1 MRIQGAKGGS
11 SKPRTPVEQKDSL
24 LAESTAKLLLAI
36 SEGEI
41 AGGLDDTCIFLDD
54 TPIGN
59 ADGSKNFEGVTWEFR
74 SGSEHQEYIQGIPS
88 VDNEIAVGM
97 ELKDDQ
103 PYVRTVNNTQLS
115 AIRIRLSVPQF
126 LQQHDNGDT
135 TGYRVDYVIEL
146 STDGAGYKEVVKS
159 AFDGKTTSEYPRTHR
174 IDLPKASTGWQVRVR
189 RLTKNQN
196 NARIADRINIAAI
209 AEVIDAKL
217 RYPNTALLFI
227 TFNARQFNNRIPK
240 VSVRPKGGMLV
251 KVPTNYDPINRTYSG
266 VWDGTFKLAATNNPA
281 WVFYDLVLNNRYG
294 CGDRIKASQIDKW
307 DLYKIAQYCDELVP
321 DGHGG
326 DGKEPRF
333 LCDVYIQSQ
342 ESAYTVLRDIAAI
355 FRGMTFWADNKVKA
369 VADMPS
375 AIFRTFTNANIV
387 GGKPSYSGGSI
398 QNRYTQALVSFTNI
412 DNHSNDDVEPIAD
425 LKLQRR
431 YGVRK
436 LELSAI
442 GCTRRSEANRR
453 GRWALLTNANDRMIS
468 FATGLEGAIP
478 SPGHIIAVADSSLA
492 GRNTGGRISSVEGRK
507 ITLDRT
513 TSIKAGDRLIVNL
526 PNGGSEGRTVTTVNK
541 KVVTV
546 SVEYSQVPQK
556 EAVWVVDSDDLAVQ
570 LYRVINI
577 SDNADNT
584 YTINGTI
591 HNPDNYDHIDSG
603 ARIDERPITVI
614 PPNVQPAPKNVRI
627 SSYSQV
633 DQGIAFTTL
642 RVDWEAA
649 ESAIAYESEW
659 RRDNGNWI
667 NAPRTS
673 TLGFEVNGIYAGRYQ
688 VRVRA
693 INASEISSV
702 WTSAE
707 EVQLN
712 GKEGNPPAPLNLRA
726 ISEVWG
732 ITLDWGF
739 DVNTS
744 DSLKTELQYS
754 PENTADS
761 MQLLADV
768 PYPLK
773 SYRMSGLKAG
783 VRFYFRARL
792 VDKSGNQSEWTSLVL
807 GESSADTEGI
817 LAIAGENFLS
827 NEAGKEM
834 QKQIDFNKDHIEDL
848 TLEQLEIKHDL
859 VDIDSKTIEL
869 DNTTKELSKKTVEIE
884 SNAIDTNNKVLQ
896 LNTDVEIVNEAV
908 MQNTQFITQVSFK
921 LSEEV
926 ADRTA
931 EIFRLEQVR
940 VTDLDALAR
949 WQEQI
954 SVKVGSNTS
963 SILEVKEAQATYEK
977 ATAQKIDQVKAD
989 VDGVTGRVTQVETAT
1004 ATLTEAQATFERSTI
1019 AQFEEHKGYITN
1031 IETTVSN
1038 IDFTVSETLLQLS
1051 AEQTS
1056 IKNEQLKSKAEIT
1069 ENRKAIATETQA
1081 RTEMGVQMK
1090 TGFANTESA
1099 ITEIKETQ
1107 SEQDKTI
1114 AKTTEQLRSEI
1125 KTGDEKLQEG
1135 IDKQGR
1141 ELSTVSSAV
1150 ESQKEAVAELEKTTT
1165 TIKEEQQS
1173 NYNELHSNIVN
1184 LQQTQANHESSSA
1197 EASMQVAAQVNDL
1210 SNKQLASEAH
1220 IRRNDKAIAEQES
1233 ALARTETEL
1242 LAKVG
1247 DNAARIAEVDK
1258 TVSDLESTTAESA
1271 KEISAHFKES
1281 DAKLLENQQ
1290 AIAKESEARALSEKG
1305 LNTRIDKA
1313 ESTIAQSFEA
1323 ISEVDKAQ
1331 TEKSEQ
1337 LKTEL
1342 DEAVSVI
1349 NTQASTL
1356 SKLDEAQTELKQTQ
1370 QSNFED
1376 NQASI
1381 ANLQQTI
1388 ANSDSASAEAA
1399 MQTAAQTTLNHNEN
1413 LKVKASV
1420 ERQQKVITNQ
1430 QEAHAEL
1437 SEKVDAQH
1445 ADNQATFVDIR
1456 KSQADDKKAASEHT
1470 EQLRVDLG
1478 KDIAD
1483 NKNELSNIN
1492 AVVTE
1497 HSKSIAT
1504 LEETTTQ
1511 IQQSQQSQHEDTQA
1525 SIDELKQ
1532 TTASTDKALT
1542 QAKEEAKSHFED
1554 NDASI
1559 ANIQNTHADAESSL
1573 AEIGMQLSAQQNVQ
1587 ETELLRAKASITR
1600 IDKVVAD
1607 NNHAFAQSIEKLET
1621 QFDDVNASIT
1631 TLKKTVSDNEKSQ
1644 AEVNELIKSE
1654 IGDNKSAIELRG
1666 KTIFDHKGNGSA
1678 IYTIKTGIWWNGQY
1692 YDAKFMMG
1700 ATVANGKVVTQI
1712 GFSADTFGIF
1722 NPASGKLEPVFFVE
1736 NGQVFINEAF
1746 INKAT
1751 IEKIIVGTDMR
1762 SKNYVPNKTGVR
1774 LDMVNGTFEMNSNSA
1789 GSRMSLDGT
1798 GFRLYDEKGRI
1809 RIEIAL
1815 A

>member
-24 LAESTAKLLLAI
+24 LSESTAKILLAL

-41 AGGLDDTCIFLDD
+41 AGGLDDTRIFLDD
-54 TPIGN
+54 TPIAN
-59 ADGSKNFEGVTWEFR
+59 ADGSKNFEEVTWEFR
-74 SGSEHQEYIQGIPS
+74 AGTEHQEYIQGIPS
-88 VDNEIAVGM
+88 VDNEFSVGM

-103 PYVRTVNNTQLS
+103 PYVRTINNLQLS
-115 AIRIRLSVPQF
+115 ALRIRLAVPQF
-126 LQQHDNGDT
+126 MQQHDNGDT
-135 TGYRVDYVIEL
+135 TGYRVDYVIEI
-146 STDGAGYKEVVKS
+146 STDGAGYKDAVKS
-159 AFDGKTTSEYPRTHR
+159 AFDGKTTSEYQRTHR
-174 IDLPKASTGWQVRVR
+174 VDLPKANTGWQVRVR

-196 NARIADRINIAAI
+196 NARIADRINVAAVT
-209 AEVIDAKL
+209 EVIDAKL

-240 VSVRPKGGMLV
+240 ISVRPKGGILV

-294 CGDRIKASQIDKW
+294 CGDRIKASQVEKW

-342 ESAYTVLRDIAAI
+342 EAAYTVLRDIAAI
-355 FRGMTFWADNKVKA
+355 FRGMTYWSDNKVNA
-369 VADMPS
+369 IADMPS
-375 AIFRTFTNANIV
+375 TIFRTFTNANIV

-507 ITLDRT
+507 ITLDRM

-526 PNGGSEGRTVTTVNK
+526 PSGGSEGRTVTAVNK

-546 SVEYSQVPQK
+546 SVEYSQAPQK

-577 SDNADNT
+577 SDNGDNT

-649 ESAIAYESEW
+649 DSAIAYEAEW

-667 NAPRTS
+667 NASRTS

-702 WTSAE
+702 WASAE
-707 EVQLN
+707 ETQLN
-712 GKEGNPPAPLNLRA
+712 GKEGNPPKPLNLRA
-726 ISEVWG
+726 TSEVWG

-739 DVNTS
+739 DANTS

-754 PENTADS
+754 SENTVDS

-792 VDKSGNQSEWTSLVL
+792 VDKSGNQSEWTNVVL
-807 GESSADTEGI
+807 GESSADAEGI
-817 LAIAGENFLS
+817 LGIAGEHFLS
-827 NEAGKEM
+827 NEAGKRMES
-834 QKQIDFNKDHIEDL
+834 QIEDIA
-848 TLEQLEIKHDL
+848 LEQLEIKSDI
-859 VDIDSKTIEL
+859 VDIDGKTIDL
-869 DNTTKELSKKTVEIE
+869 
-884 SNAIDTNNKVLQ
+884 NNKVVQ
-896 LNTDVEIVNEAV
+896 INTDVAIVNEAV
-908 MQNTQFITQVSFK
+908 MQNTQFTTQVSFK

-926 ADRTA
+926 ADRKA

-949 WQEQI
+949 WQENI
-954 SVKVGSNTS
+954 SVTVGSNTS

-989 VDGVTGRVTQVETAT
+989 VDGVAGRVTEVETAT
-1004 ATLTEAQATFERSTI
+1004 ATLTEAQAKFERSTI

-1038 IDFTVSETLLQLS
+1038 IDFTVSEALMQLS
-1051 AEQTS
+1051 AAHNS
-1056 IKNEQLKSKAEIT
+1056 LNDKQLKSEAKIT
-1069 ENRKAIATETQA
+1069 KNEKAIATETEA
-1081 RTEMGVQMK
+1081 RATMGVQLE
-1090 TGFANTESA
+1090 ARIDNNESG
-1099 ITEIKETQ
+1099 ITEIKETVA
-1107 SEQDKTI
+1107 EQGKTI
-1114 AKTTEQLRSEI
+1114 ASTTEQLRAEI

-1135 IDKQGR
+1135 IDNQGR
-1141 ELSTVSSAV
+1141 ELSKVSSSV
-1150 ESQKEAVAELEKTTT
+1150 DEQKT
-1165 TIKEEQQS
+1165 
-1173 NYNELHSNIVN
+1173 
-1184 LQQTQANHESSSA
+1184 
-1197 EASMQVAAQVNDL
+1197 
-1210 SNKQLASEAH
+1210 
-1220 IRRNDKAIAEQES
+1220 AIAD
-1233 ALARTETEL
+1233 L
-1242 LAKVG
+1242 
-1247 DNAARIAEVDK
+1247 NK
-1258 TVSDLESTTAESA
+1258 T
-1271 KEISAHFKES
+1271 
-1281 DAKLLENQQ
+1281 
-1290 AIAKESEARALSEKG
+1290 
-1305 LNTRIDKA
+1305 
-1313 ESTIAQSFEA
+1313 
-1323 ISEVDKAQ
+1323 Q
-1331 TEKSEQ
+1331 TE
-1337 LKTEL
+1337 
-1342 DEAVSVI
+1342 I
-1349 NTQASTL
+1349 
-1356 SKLDEAQTELKQTQ
+1356 KQTQ
-1370 QSNFED
+1370 QSNYEET
-1376 NQASI
+1376 QASI
-1381 ANLQQTI
+1381 ASL
-1388 ANSDSASAEAA
+1388 
-1399 MQTAAQTTLNHNEN
+1399 AQTQASDNAALSESIIQNTASINNQGSELAKTNAE
-1413 LKVKASV
+1413 VSRISKAV
-1420 ERQQKVITNQ
+1420 VDTNKSQ
-1430 QEAHAEL
+1430 AEL

-1445 ADNQATFVDIR
+1445 KDNQAAFVEIR
-1456 KSQADDKKAASEHT
+1456 KSQADDRKAASERT
-1470 EQLRVDLG
+1470 EQVRAELG
-1478 KDIAD
+1478 KDISA
-1483 NKNELSNIN
+1483 NKEDIDKNKGELSKVSA
-1492 AVVTE
+1492 AVTNNTQ
-1497 HSKSIAT
+1497 SIAT

-1511 IQQSQQSQHEDTQA
+1511 IKQTQQSQH
-1525 SIDELKQ
+1525 DETTANIGKLTE
-1532 TTASTDKALT
+1532 TTASNTEAITEVKKQSKSRFESNEAVISSIQRT
-1542 QAKEEAKSHFED
+1542 QSD
-1554 NDASI
+1554 IDAS
-1559 ANIQNTHADAESSL
+1559 QAE
-1573 AEIGMQLSAQQNVQ
+1573 ATMQLSAQQYDQ
-1587 ETELLRAKASITR
+1587 STQLLRAQASIT
-1600 IDKVVAD
+1600 KLENVVAD
-1607 NNHAFAQSIEKLET
+1607 EFHAYAQDVTQLKAQFGET
-1621 QFDDVNASIT
+1621 QAAIEQMAKVEVDHQGNASSIF
-1631 TLKKTVSDNEKSQ
+1631 S
-1644 AEVNELIKSE
+1644 IK
-1654 IGDNKSAIELRG
+1654 NAVMV
-1666 KTIFDHKGNGSA
+1666 
-1678 IYTIKTGIWWNGQY
+1678 NGQY
-1692 YDAKFMMG
+1692 YEAQMMIG
-1700 ATVANGKVVTQI
+1700 AIVKNGQVTTQI
-1712 GFSADTFGIF
+1712 GFSADAFGIF
-1722 NPASGKLEPVFFVE
+1722 NPVSGKLEPAFMVV
-1736 NGQVFINEAF
+1736 NGQVVMREAL
-1746 INKAT
+1746 INKAM
-1751 IEKIIVGTDMR
+1751 IGSIVVELDMR
-1762 SKNYVPNKTGVR
+1762 SKNYVPNKTGSR
-1774 LDMVNGTFEMNSNSA
+1774 IDMENS
-1789 GSRMSLDGT
+1789 
-1798 GFRLYDEKGRI
+1798 
-1809 RIEIAL
+1809 
-1815 A
+1815 

>member
-74 SGSEHQEYIQGIPS
+74 AGSEHQEYIQGIPS

-146 STDGAGYKEVVKS
+146 STDGAGYKEMVKS

-240 VSVRPKGGMLV
+240 ISVCPKGGILV

-294 CGDRIKASQIDKW
+294 CGDRIKASQVEKW

-321 DGHGG
+321 DGRGG

-342 ESAYTVLRDIAAI
+342 EAAYTVLRDIAAI
-355 FRGMTFWADNKVKA
+355 FRGMTYWSDNKVNA
-369 VADMPS
+369 IADMPS
-375 AIFRTFTNANIV
+375 TIFRTFTNANIV

-412 DNHSNDDVEPIAD
+412 DNHSNDDVEPVVD
-425 LKLQRR
+425 LKLRRR

-507 ITLDRT
+507 ITLDRI

-526 PNGGSEGRTVTTVNK
+526 PSGGSEGRTVTAVNK

-642 RVDWEAA
+642 RVDWDAA
-649 ESAIAYESEW
+649 ESAIAYEAEW

-702 WTSAE
+702 WASAE
-707 EVQLN
+707 ETQLN
-712 GKEGNPPAPLNLRA
+712 GKEGNPPKPLNLRST
-726 ISEVWG
+726 SEVWG

-792 VDKSGNQSEWTSLVL
+792 VDKSGNQSEWTSFVL
-807 GESSADTEGI
+807 GESSTDVEGI
-817 LAIAGENFLS
+817 LDAVGDKFLS
-827 NEAGKEM
+827 TEAGQQM
-834 QKQIDFNKDHIEDL
+834 QEQIDFNKDNLTDL
-848 TLEQLEIKHDL
+848 K
-859 VDIDSKTIEL
+859 IDSDDFRQKVISIDREL
-869 DNTTKELSKKTVEIE
+869 E
-884 SNAIDTNNKVLQ
+884 A
-896 LNTDVEIVNEAV
+896 VNEAV
-908 MQNTQFITQVSFK
+908 MEVVHFSTENYWELKEESAKGKASIKQLQQVQADFTASQAK
-921 LSEEV
+921 YQQEV
-926 ADRTA
+926 AAQFEHTA
-931 EIFRLEQVR
+931 ADVLNVQNALAKSNEAFAEDIRQVRADLGETNDEVGTIKGR
-940 VTDLDALAR
+940 VTD
-949 WQEQI
+949 I
-954 SVKVGSNTS
+954 
-963 SILEVKEAQATYEK
+963 
-977 ATAQKIDQVKAD
+977 
-989 VDGVTGRVTQVETAT
+989 AT
-1004 ATLTEAQATFERSTI
+1004 ATTDLEKAQAKHEASVVAEFGEMRGYLTHLGQVTTDDNKALVEAIGQTQ
-1019 AQFEEHKGYITN
+1019 AQFLSLHNESLVSRARIIRT
-1031 IETTVSN
+1031 ETA
-1038 IDFTVSETLLQLS
+1038 L
-1051 AEQTS
+1051 
-1056 IKNEQLKSKAEIT
+1056 
-1069 ENRKAIATETQA
+1069 ATETEA
-1081 RTEMGVQMK
+1081 RAEDKVQIDARLNDAE
-1090 TGFANTESA
+1090 GA
-1099 ITEIKETQ
+1099 ITTIKEVQ
-1107 SEQDKTI
+1107 AQQGEAI
-1114 AKTTEQLRSEI
+1114 AKSEEQLRAEI
-1125 KTGDEKLQEG
+1125 NLGDEALQGQLTE
-1135 IDKQGR
+1135 QGR
-1141 ELSTVSSAV
+1141 ELSEVSSV
-1150 ESQKEAVAELEKTTT
+1150 VTEHKS
-1165 TIKEEQQS
+1165 
-1173 NYNELHSNIVN
+1173 
-1184 LQQTQANHESSSA
+1184 
-1197 EASMQVAAQVNDL
+1197 
-1210 SNKQLASEAH
+1210 
-1220 IRRNDKAIAEQES
+1220 AIAD
-1233 ALARTETEL
+1233 L
-1242 LAKVG
+1242 
-1247 DNAARIAEVDK
+1247 DK
-1258 TVSDLESTTAESA
+1258 TV
-1271 KEISAHFKES
+1271 
-1281 DAKLLENQQ
+1281 
-1290 AIAKESEARALSEKG
+1290 
-1305 LNTRIDKA
+1305 
-1313 ESTIAQSFEA
+1313 
-1323 ISEVDKAQ
+1323 
-1331 TEKSEQ
+1331 
-1337 LKTEL
+1337 
-1342 DEAVSVI
+1342 
-1349 NTQASTL
+1349 TQV
-1356 SKLDEAQTELKQTQ
+1356 KQTQ
-1370 QSNFED
+1370 QS
-1376 NQASI
+1376 QY
-1381 ANLQQTI
+1381 
-1388 ANSDSASAEAA
+1388 
-1399 MQTAAQTTLNHNEN
+1399 NE
-1413 LKVKASV
+1413 
-1420 ERQQKVITNQ
+1420 
-1430 QEAHAEL
+1430 
-1437 SEKVDAQH
+1437 
-1445 ADNQATFVDIR
+1445 
-1456 KSQADDKKAASEHT
+1456 
-1470 EQLRVDLG
+1470 
-1478 KDIAD
+1478 
-1483 NKNELSNIN
+1483 
-1492 AVVTE
+1492 
-1497 HSKSIAT
+1497 
-1504 LEETTTQ
+1504 
-1511 IQQSQQSQHEDTQA
+1511 TQA
-1525 SIDELKQ
+1525 SINELSETTTSLDEAM
-1532 TTASTDKALT
+1532 TTEKALT
-1542 QAKEEAKSHFED
+1542 ESRFEETE
-1554 NDASI
+1554 ASI
-1559 ANIQNTHADAESSL
+1559 SSLQQTVANIEGATVEAV
-1573 AEIGMQLSAQQNVQ
+1573 GQLQVQ
-1587 ETELLRAKASITR
+1587 HDIQGIEVLSVKASIRRVETV
-1600 IDKVVAD
+1600 IATETHALAQKVEQLDAQYGDMNSSINSLQKVVAD
-1607 NNHAFAQSIEKLET
+1607 NQ
-1621 QFDDVNASIT
+1621 
-1631 TLKKTVSDNEKSQ
+1631 KSQ

-1654 IGDNKSAIELRG
+1654 IGDNKAAIEKRAETSVDHNG
-1666 KTIFDHKGNGSA
+1666 NASSIFG
-1678 IYTIKTGIWWNGQY
+1678 IKNAVMVNGQY
-1692 YDAKFMMG
+1692 YEAQMMMS
-1700 ATVANGKVVTQI
+1700 AIVKNGKVTTQI

-1722 NPASGKLEPVFFVE
+1722 NPSSGKLDPAFVVV
-1736 NGQVFINEAF
+1736 NGQVVISEAL
-1746 INKAT
+1746 INKAM
-1751 IEKIIVGTDMR
+1751 IGSIVVQTDMR
-1762 SKNYVPNKTGVR
+1762 SPNYVPGKSGMR
-1774 LDMVNGTFEMNSNSA
+1774 IDMQNSVFETNSNEGDYSVIRN
-1789 GSRMSLDGT
+1789 S
-1798 GFRLYDEKGRI
+1798 KGDYFKYKNTYI
-1809 RIEIAL
+1809 IEL
-1815 A
+1815 GWFL

>member
-115 AIRIRLSVPQF
+115 AIRIRLSAPQF

-146 STDGAGYKEVVKS
+146 STDGAGYKDVVKS

-196 NARIADRINIAAI
+196 NARVADRINVAAVT
-209 AEVIDAKL
+209 EVIDAKL

-240 VSVRPKGGMLV
+240 ISVRPKGGILV
-251 KVPTNYDPINRTYSG
+251 KVPTNYDPITRTYSG

-294 CGDRIKASQIDKW
+294 CGDRIKASQVEKW

-321 DGHGG
+321 DGRGA

-342 ESAYTVLRDIAAI
+342 ESAYQVLRDIAAI
-355 FRGMTFWADNKVKA
+355 FRGMTFWADNKVNA
-369 VADMPS
+369 IADMP
-375 AIFRTFTNANIV
+375 ATIFRTFTNANIV

-442 GCTRRSEANRR
+442 GCTRRTEANRR

-507 ITLDRT
+507 ITLDRI

-526 PNGGSEGRTVTTVNK
+526 PHGGSEGRTVTTVNK

-577 SDNADNT
+577 SDNGDNT

-649 ESAIAYESEW
+649 ESAIAYEAEW

-707 EVQLN
+707 ETQLN
-712 GKEGNPPAPLNLRA
+712 GKEGNPPKPLNLRA
-726 ISEVWG
+726 TSEVWG

-783 VRFYFRARL
+783 TRFYFRARL

-807 GESSADTEGI
+807 GESSTDAEGI
-817 LAIAGENFLS
+817 LEAVGDKFLS
-827 NEAGKEM
+827 TEAGKRMES
-834 QKQIDFNKDHIEDL
+834 QIEDIA
-848 TLEQLEIKHDL
+848 LEQLEIKHEL

-869 DNTTKELSKKTVEIE
+869 DN
-884 SNAIDTNNKVLQ
+884 KVLN
-896 LNTDVEIVNEAV
+896 LNTDLAIVNETAL
-908 MQNTQFITQVSFK
+908 QNQIYATK
-921 LSEEV
+921 LSYEFKRETV
-926 ADRTA
+926 RT
-931 EIFRLEQVR
+931 EGKIFRLEEVNAQQ
-940 VTDLDALAR
+940 DAAAAR
-949 WQEQI
+949 FQEQI
-954 SVKVGSNTS
+954 SARVDYNTS
-963 SILEVKEAQATYEK
+963 AILRVEHAQVTLEE
-977 ATAQKIDQVKAD
+977 ATAEKINQVTAE
-989 VDGVTGRVTQVETAT
+989 VDAAKGRITTVEKTT
-1004 ATLTEAQATFERSTI
+1004 ATLEKAQAEFKQTTI
-1019 AQFEEHKGYITN
+1019 AEFGDIYGAITRMEIAN
-1031 IETTVSN
+1031 TNKEIAQAETAMQTIASFSKMT
-1038 IDFTVSETLLQLS
+1038 DRLRTSE
-1051 AEQTS
+1051 AS
-1056 IKNEQLKSKAEIT
+1056 ILRNE
-1069 ENRKAIATETQA
+1069 KAIATADKAIAET
-1081 RTEMGVQMK
+1081 GVQLK
-1090 TGFANTESA
+1090 AHIDDTAAN
-1099 ITEIKETQ
+1099 ITEIKKVQ
-1107 SEQDKTI
+1107 VEQDKALAQTR
-1114 AKTTEQLRSEI
+1114 EQLTADI
-1125 KTGDEKLQEG
+1125 KAGDDKLKG
-1135 IDKQGR
+1135 DIDKQGR
-1141 ELSTVSSAV
+1141 ELSDVSSVVDSQKTAIAGLEKTATETQENQQSIYEEMHANFAQVRKTQADQASSQAEAISQTTAEVSKARNDNRKIKAQVQRNEKTIADNEKAQAALEEKVSAQYDETEAAFVRVTESIAEKDKAQTQHTEQTRAQLQKNIDDKGQQIDEQGKVIDKQGKDLSDVSSAV
-1150 ESQKEAVAELEKTTT
+1150 TKNTNAIADTNKTVAENEEKTSSRF
-1165 TIKEEQQS
+1165 EG
-1173 NYNELHSNIVN
+1173 NEADIAHM
-1184 LQQTQANHESSSA
+1184 QKTETDKESSQA
-1197 EASMQVAAQVNDL
+1197 ETL
-1210 SNKQLASEAH
+1210 LQLAVQNMKQG
-1220 IRRNDKAIAEQES
+1220 ND
-1233 ALARTETEL
+1233 AR
-1242 LAKVG
+1242 
-1247 DNAARIAEVDK
+1247 
-1258 TVSDLESTTAESA
+1258 
-1271 KEISAHFKES
+1271 
-1281 DAKLLENQQ
+1281 
-1290 AIAKESEARALSEKG
+1290 
-1305 LNTRIDKA
+1305 
-1313 ESTIAQSFEA
+1313 
-1323 ISEVDKAQ
+1323 
-1331 TEKSEQ
+1331 
-1337 LKTEL
+1337 
-1342 DEAVSVI
+1342 VI
-1349 NTQASTL
+1349 
-1356 SKLDEAQTELKQTQ
+1356 K
-1370 QSNFED
+1370 
-1376 NQASI
+1376 ASI
-1381 ANLQQTI
+1381 IETNKLI
-1388 ANSDSASAEAA
+1388 A
-1399 MQTAAQTTLNHNEN
+1399 TNE
-1413 LKVKASV
+1413 V
-1420 ERQQKVITNQ
+1420 
-1430 QEAHAEL
+1430 AHAEKFTQL
-1437 SEKVDAQH
+1437 NAQY
-1445 ADNQATFVDIR
+1445 
-1456 KSQADDKKAASEHT
+1456 
-1470 EQLRVDLG
+1470 EQ
-1478 KDIAD
+1478 
-1483 NKNELSNIN
+1483 SN
-1492 AVVTE
+1492 AR
-1497 HSKSIAT
+1497 
-1504 LEETTTQ
+1504 
-1511 IQQSQQSQHEDTQA
+1511 
-1525 SIDELKQ
+1525 
-1532 TTASTDKALT
+1532 
-1542 QAKEEAKSHFED
+1542 F
-1554 NDASI
+1554 
-1559 ANIQNTHADAESSL
+1559 
-1573 AEIGMQLSAQQNVQ
+1573 
-1587 ETELLRAKASITR
+1587 TR
-1600 IDKVVAD
+1600 I
-1607 NNHAFAQSIEKLET
+1607 EK
-1621 QFDDVNASIT
+1621 AI
-1631 TLKKTVSDNEKSQ
+1631 SDNEKAQ
-1644 AEVNELIKSE
+1644 ASTNETIQSE
-1654 IGDNKSAIELRG
+1654 IKDTKAAIERRAE
-1666 KTIFDHKGNGSA
+1666 TSVDHKGNASSVFSIKSA
-1678 IYTIKTGIWWNGQY
+1678 VMLNGQY
-1692 YDAKFMMG
+1692 YEAQMMMG
-1700 ATVANGKVVTQI
+1700 ATVKNGKVVTQI
-1712 GFSADTFGIF
+1712 GFSADTFVIF
-1722 NPASGKLEPVFFVE
+1722 NPSNGKLEPAFVVV
-1736 NGQVFINEAF
+1736 NGQVVMSDAL

-1751 IEKIIVGTDMR
+1751 IQQIVIGSDMR
-1762 SKNYVPNKTGVR
+1762 SKNYDP
-1774 LDMVNGTFEMNSNSA
+1774 VNRT
-1789 GSRMSLDGT
+1789 GSRMDLTNGISEVYGSDGE
-1798 GFRLYDEKGRI
+1798 GSMIQKNNEISMYDKDGNLELFIGNWKGGNFGV
-1809 RIEIAL
+1809 
-1815 A
+1815 

>member
-115 AIRIRLSVPQF
+115 AIRIRLSAPQF

-146 STDGAGYKEVVKS
+146 STDGAGYKDVVKS

-240 VSVRPKGGMLV
+240 VSVRPKGGLLI
-251 KVPTNYDPINRTYSG
+251 KVPANYDPINRTYSG

-369 VADMPS
+369 VADMPAS
-375 AIFRTFTNANIV
+375 IFRTFTNANIV
-387 GGKPSYSGGSI
+387 GGKPSYSGGST
-398 QNRYTQALVSFTNI
+398 QNRYTQALVSFTDIN
-412 DNHSNDDVEPIAD
+412 NHSNDDIEPVVD

-431 YGVRK
+431 YKAVRK
-436 LELSAI
+436 VELSAI

-478 SPGHIIAVADSSLA
+478 SPGHIIAVADSSFA
-492 GRNTGGRISSVEGRK
+492 GRNTGGRISSVDGRK

-526 PNGGSEGRTVTTVNK
+526 PSGGSEGRTVTAVNK

-546 SVEYSQVPQK
+546 SVEYSQAPQK

-577 SDNADNT
+577 SDNGDNT

-603 ARIDERPITVI
+603 ARIDERPITII

-649 ESAIAYESEW
+649 ESAIAYEAQW

-702 WTSAE
+702 WASAE
-707 EVQLN
+707 ETQLN
-712 GKEGNPPAPLNLRA
+712 GKEGNPPKPLNLRA
-726 ISEVWG
+726 TSEVWG

-754 PENTADS
+754 PENTAES

-792 VDKSGNQSEWTSLVL
+792 VDKSGNQSEWTSFVL
-807 GESSADTEGI
+807 GESSTDVEGI
-817 LAIAGENFLS
+817 LDAVGDKFLS
-827 NEAGKEM
+827 NEAGQIM
-834 QKQIDFNKDHIEDL
+834 QEQIDFNKDNLTDL
-848 TLEQLEIKHDL
+848 K
-859 VDIDSKTIEL
+859 IDSDDFRQKVISIDREL
-869 DNTTKELSKKTVEIE
+869 G
-884 SNAIDTNNKVLQ
+884 A
-896 LNTDVEIVNEAV
+896 VNEAV
-908 MQNTQFITQVSFK
+908 MEVVHFSTENYYELKEESAKGKASIKQLQQVQADFTASQAK
-921 LSEEV
+921 YQQEV
-926 ADRTA
+926 AAQFEHTA
-931 EIFRLEQVR
+931 ADVLNVQNALAKSNEAFAEDIRQVR
-940 VTDLDALAR
+940 ADLGETND
-949 WQEQI
+949 E
-954 SVKVGSNTS
+954 VGT
-963 SILEVKEAQATYEK
+963 IK
-977 ATAQKIDQVKAD
+977 
-989 VDGVTGRVTQVETAT
+989 GRVTTVETAT
-1004 ATLTEAQATFERSTI
+1004 VDLKQAQAKQEQSVAAEFGEMRGYLTHLGQVTTDDNKALVEAIGQTQ
-1019 AQFEEHKGYITN
+1019 AQFLSLHNESLVSRARIIRT
-1031 IETTVSN
+1031 ETA
-1038 IDFTVSETLLQLS
+1038 L
-1051 AEQTS
+1051 
-1056 IKNEQLKSKAEIT
+1056 
-1069 ENRKAIATETQA
+1069 ATETEA
-1081 RTEMGVQMK
+1081 RAEDKVQIDARLNDAE
-1090 TGFANTESA
+1090 GA
-1099 ITEIKETQ
+1099 ITTIKEVQ
-1107 SEQDKTI
+1107 AQQGEAI
-1114 AKTTEQLRSEI
+1114 AKSEEQLRAEI
-1125 KTGDEKLQEG
+1125 NLGDEALQGQLTE
-1135 IDKQGR
+1135 QGR
-1141 ELSTVSSAV
+1141 ELSEVSS
-1150 ESQKEAVAELEKTTT
+1150 
-1165 TIKEEQQS
+1165 
-1173 NYNELHSNIVN
+1173 
-1184 LQQTQANHESSSA
+1184 
-1197 EASMQVAAQVNDL
+1197 
-1210 SNKQLASEAH
+1210 
-1220 IRRNDKAIAEQES
+1220 
-1233 ALARTETEL
+1233 
-1242 LAKVG
+1242 
-1247 DNAARIAEVDK
+1247 
-1258 TVSDLESTTAESA
+1258 
-1271 KEISAHFKES
+1271 
-1281 DAKLLENQQ
+1281 
-1290 AIAKESEARALSEKG
+1290 
-1305 LNTRIDKA
+1305 
-1313 ESTIAQSFEA
+1313 
-1323 ISEVDKAQ
+1323 
-1331 TEKSEQ
+1331 
-1337 LKTEL
+1337 
-1342 DEAVSVI
+1342 
-1349 NTQASTL
+1349 
-1356 SKLDEAQTELKQTQ
+1356 
-1370 QSNFED
+1370 
-1376 NQASI
+1376 
-1381 ANLQQTI
+1381 
-1388 ANSDSASAEAA
+1388 
-1399 MQTAAQTTLNHNEN
+1399 
-1413 LKVKASV
+1413 
-1420 ERQQKVITNQ
+1420 
-1430 QEAHAEL
+1430 
-1437 SEKVDAQH
+1437 
-1445 ADNQATFVDIR
+1445 
-1456 KSQADDKKAASEHT
+1456 
-1470 EQLRVDLG
+1470 
-1478 KDIAD
+1478 
-1483 NKNELSNIN
+1483 
-1492 AVVTE
+1492 VVTE
-1497 HSKSIAT
+1497 HKTTIANLDKTLTQVEQNQQSQYNETKASINE
-1504 LEETTTQ
+1504 LSETTT
-1511 IQQSQQSQHEDTQA
+1511 SL
-1525 SIDELKQ
+1525 DEAM
-1532 TTASTDKALT
+1532 TTEKALT
-1542 QAKEEAKSHFED
+1542 ESRFEETE
-1554 NDASI
+1554 ASI
-1559 ANIQNTHADAESSL
+1559 SSLQQTVANIEGATVEAV
-1573 AEIGMQLSAQQNVQ
+1573 GQLQVQ
-1587 ETELLRAKASITR
+1587 HDIQGIEVLSVKASIRRVETV
-1600 IDKVVAD
+1600 IATETHALAQKVEQLDAQYGAMNSSINSLQKVVAD
-1607 NNHAFAQSIEKLET
+1607 NQ
-1621 QFDDVNASIT
+1621 
-1631 TLKKTVSDNEKSQ
+1631 KSQ

-1654 IGDNKSAIELRG
+1654 IGDNKAAIEKRAETSVDHNG
-1666 KTIFDHKGNGSA
+1666 NASSIFG
-1678 IYTIKTGIWWNGQY
+1678 IKNAVMVNGQY
-1692 YDAKFMMG
+1692 YEAQMMMS
-1700 ATVANGKVVTQI
+1700 AIIKNGKVTTQI

-1722 NPASGKLEPVFFVE
+1722 NPVSGKLDPAFVVV
-1736 NGQVFINEAF
+1736 NGQVVMSDAF

-1762 SKNYVPNKTGVR
+1762 SKNYAAGKTGTR
-1774 LDMVNGTFEMNSNSA
+1774 IDMNNGTIEINSSDDS
-1789 GSRMSLDGT
+1789 GSRMTIKNDQIAVYAG
-1798 GFRLYDEKGRI
+1798 GKPKIVIGRLYGI
-1809 RIEIAL
+1809 
-1815 A
+1815 

>member
-24 LAESTAKLLLAI
+24 LSESTAKILLAL

-41 AGGLDDTCIFLDD
+41 AGGLDDTRIFLDD
-54 TPIGN
+54 TPIAN

-74 SGSEHQEYIQGIPS
+74 AGTEHQEYIQGIPS
-88 VDNEIAVGM
+88 VDNEFSVGM

-103 PYVRTVNNTQLS
+103 PYVRTINNLQLS
-115 AIRIRLSVPQF
+115 ALRIRLAVPQF
-126 LQQHDNGDT
+126 MQQHDNGDT

-159 AFDGKTTSEYPRTHR
+159 AFDGKTTSEYQRTHR
-174 IDLPKASTGWQVRVR
+174 IDLPKANTGWQVRVR

-196 NARIADRINIAAI
+196 NARIADRINVAAV

-240 VSVRPKGGMLV
+240 ISVRPKGGILV

-294 CGDRIKASQIDKW
+294 CGDRIKASQVEKW

-342 ESAYTVLRDIAAI
+342 ESAYQVLRDIAAI
-355 FRGMTFWADNKVKA
+355 FRGMTFWADNKVNA
-369 VADMPS
+369 IADMPS
-375 AIFRTFTNANIV
+375 TIFRTFTNANIV

-526 PNGGSEGRTVTTVNK
+526 PHGGSEGRTVTAVNK

-577 SDNADNT
+577 SDNGDNT

-649 ESAIAYESEW
+649 ESAIAYEAEW

-702 WTSAE
+702 WASAE
-707 EVQLN
+707 ETQLN
-712 GKEGNPPAPLNLRA
+712 GKEGNPPKPLNLRA
-726 ISEVWG
+726 TSEVWG

-754 PENTADS
+754 PENTAES

-792 VDKSGNQSEWTSLVL
+792 VDKSGNQSEWTSFVL
-807 GESSADTEGI
+807 GESSTDVEGI
-817 LAIAGENFLS
+817 LDAVGDKFLS
-827 NEAGKEM
+827 TEAGQQM
-834 QKQIDFNKDHIEDL
+834 QEQIDFNRDNLTDL
-848 TLEQLEIKHDL
+848 K
-859 VDIDSKTIEL
+859 IDSDDFRQKVISIDREL
-869 DNTTKELSKKTVEIE
+869 E
-884 SNAIDTNNKVLQ
+884 A
-896 LNTDVEIVNEAV
+896 VNEAV
-908 MQNTQFITQVSFK
+908 MTVTQMSTENYWELK
-921 LSEEV
+921 EES
-926 ADRTA
+926 AKGKA
-931 EIFRLEQVR
+931 SIKRLEQVQADFT
-940 VTDLDALAR
+940 VSQAKYQ
-949 WQEQI
+949 QE
-954 SVKVGSNTS
+954 V
-963 SILEVKEAQATYEK
+963 ATQFEH
-977 ATAQKIDQVKAD
+977 VSAD
-989 VDGVTGRVTQVETAT
+989 VLNVQESLAKSNESFAQQIGQVRADLGETNKEVGNIKGRVTTVETAT
-1004 ATLTEAQATFERSTI
+1004 ADLKQAQAKFEQSTT
-1019 AQFEEHKGYITN
+1019 AQFGEMTGYITN
-1031 IETTVSN
+1031 INQTITNLEFS
-1038 IDFTVSETLLQLS
+1038 FSEVL
-1051 AEQTS
+1051 
-1056 IKNEQLKSKAEIT
+1056 
-1069 ENRKAIATETQA
+1069 
-1081 RTEMGVQMK
+1081 
-1090 TGFANTESA
+1090 
-1099 ITEIKETQ
+1099 
-1107 SEQDKTI
+1107 
-1114 AKTTEQLRSEI
+1114 
-1125 KTGDEKLQEG
+1125 
-1135 IDKQGR
+1135 
-1141 ELSTVSSAV
+1141 
-1150 ESQKEAVAELEKTTT
+1150 
-1165 TIKEEQQS
+1165 
-1173 NYNELHSNIVN
+1173 
-1184 LQQTQANHESSSA
+1184 
-1197 EASMQVAAQVNDL
+1197 MQINAQVNETNSEL
-1210 SNKQLASEAH
+1210 LKTKAEVTRLATATATNEKATSELAENVKAQHEQSEAEFGDV
-1220 IRRNDKAIAEQES
+1220 RKSIAE
-1233 ALARTETEL
+1233 
-1242 LAKVG
+1242 K
-1247 DNAARIAEVDK
+1247 
-1258 TVSDLESTTAESA
+1258 
-1271 KEISAHFKES
+1271 
-1281 DAKLLENQQ
+1281 
-1290 AIAKESEARALSEKG
+1290 
-1305 LNTRIDKA
+1305 
-1313 ESTIAQSFEA
+1313 
-1323 ISEVDKAQ
+1323 DKAQ
-1331 TEKSEQ
+1331 SE
-1337 LKTEL
+1337 
-1342 DEAVSVI
+1342 
-1349 NTQASTL
+1349 
-1356 SKLDEAQTELKQTQ
+1356 
-1370 QSNFED
+1370 
-1376 NQASI
+1376 
-1381 ANLQQTI
+1381 
-1388 ANSDSASAEAA
+1388 
-1399 MQTAAQTTLNHNEN
+1399 
-1413 LKVKASV
+1413 
-1420 ERQQKVITNQ
+1420 R
-1430 QEAHAEL
+1430 
-1437 SEKVDAQH
+1437 
-1445 ADNQATFVDIR
+1445 
-1456 KSQADDKKAASEHT
+1456 T
-1470 EQLRVDLG
+1470 EQVRAELG
-1478 KDIAD
+1478 KDIND
-1483 NKNELSNIN
+1483 NKDELSKTN
-1492 AVVTE
+1492 AVVTQHTE
-1497 HSKSIAT
+1497 SIAT
-1504 LEETTTQ
+1504 LNETTTQ
-1511 IQQSQQSQHEDTQA
+1511 IKQTQQSQHEDTQA
-1525 SIDELKQ
+1525 SIGKLTE
-1532 TTASTDKALT
+1532 TTANTDKALT
-1542 QAKEEAKSHFED
+1542 EAKEQSESRFED
-1554 NDASI
+1554 NEASI
-1559 ANIQNTHADAESSL
+1559 NHIEQTMSNEEL
-1573 AEIGMQLSAQQNVQ
+1573 AQVEAIGQLTAQQNVQ
-1587 ETELLRAKASITR
+1587 GTEILRAKASITR

-1607 NNHAFAQSIEKLET
+1607 NHQAYAQSFEKIEA
-1621 QFDDVNASIT
+1621 QFDNLNSSIT

-1654 IGDNKSAIELRG
+1654 IGENKAAIEKRAE
-1666 KTIFDHKGNGSA
+1666 TSVDQQGNSRA
-1678 IYTIKTGIWWNGQY
+1678 YFSIKAGVLHNGQY
-1692 YDAKFMMG
+1692 YDVKMMMS
-1700 ATVANGKVVTQI
+1700 AQVKNGQVVTQI
-1712 GFSADTFGIF
+1712 AFAADEFIIF
-1722 NPASGKLEPVFFVE
+1722 NNANGQFVTPFAVV
-1736 NGQVFINEAF
+1736 NNQVFIGAGF
-1746 INKAT
+1746 IQDGSITNAKIGNVIQSNDYKEGEKGWQIPKNGNPEFNDGIFRGKIYATDGDFKGTVHAEKFIGDVATGIIYESVSRQFYKNKDISVET
-1751 IEKIIVGTDMR
+1751 STTYVGGLPYDVDLIMPTMHFSSEYMEHALQGDFFIDVFANGV
-1762 SKNYVPNKTGVR
+1762 KQTVTVTTTGVTQTNGFYNRSWSAIASCYVRIPKMQKNTKITIR
-1774 LDMVNGTFEMNSNSA
+1774 LSARSGGGDNSYITLRASQ
-1789 GSRMSLDGT
+1789 SLV
-1798 GFRLYDEKGRI
+1798 
-1809 RIEIAL
+1809 L
-1815 A
+1815 ACKANPSSFS

>member
-59 ADGSKNFEGVTWEFR
+59 ADGSKNFDGVTWEFR
-74 SGSEHQEYIQGIPS
+74 AGSEHQEYIQGIPS

-146 STDGAGYKEVVKS
+146 STDGAGYKDVVKS

-240 VSVRPKGGMLV
+240 VSVRPQGGLLI

-266 VWDGTFKLAATNNPA
+266 VWDGTFKLSATNNPA

-369 VADMPS
+369 VADMPAS
-375 AIFRTFTNANIV
+375 IFRTFTNANIV
-387 GGKPSYSGGSI
+387 GGKPSYSGGST
-398 QNRYTQALVSFTNI
+398 QNRYTQALVSFTDIN
-412 DNHSNDDVEPIAD
+412 NHSNDDIEPVVD

-431 YGVRK
+431 YKTVRK
-436 LELSAI
+436 VELSAI

-526 PNGGSEGRTVTTVNK
+526 PNGGSEGRTVTAVNK

-577 SDNADNT
+577 SDNGDNT

-633 DQGIAFTTL
+633 EQGIAFTTL

-649 ESAIAYESEW
+649 ESAIAYEAEW

-707 EVQLN
+707 EAQLN

-726 ISEVWG
+726 TSEVWG

-739 DVNTS
+739 DANTS

-754 PENTADS
+754 PENTAES

-792 VDKSGNQSEWTSLVL
+792 VDKSGNQSEWTSFVL
-807 GESSADTEGI
+807 GESSTDVEGI
-817 LAIAGENFLS
+817 LDAVGDKFLS
-827 NEAGKEM
+827 TEAGQQM
-834 QKQIDFNKDHIEDL
+834 QEQIDFNKNNLTDL
-848 TLEQLEIKHDL
+848 K
-859 VDIDSKTIEL
+859 IDSDDFRQKVISIDREL
-869 DNTTKELSKKTVEIE
+869 G
-884 SNAIDTNNKVLQ
+884 A
-896 LNTDVEIVNEAV
+896 VNEAV
-908 MQNTQFITQVSFK
+908 MTVTQMSTENYWELK
-921 LSEEV
+921 EES
-926 ADRTA
+926 AKGKA
-931 EIFRLEQVR
+931 SIKRLEQVQADFTTSQAKYQQE
-940 VTDLDALAR
+940 VAAQFEHTAADVLNVQNALAKSNEAFAEDIR
-949 WQEQI
+949 QVRADLGETNEE
-954 SVKVGSNTS
+954 VGT
-963 SILEVKEAQATYEK
+963 IK
-977 ATAQKIDQVKAD
+977 
-989 VDGVTGRVTQVETAT
+989 GRVTTVETAT
-1004 ATLTEAQATFERSTI
+1004 VDLKQAQAKQEQSVAAEFGEMRGYLTHLGQVTTDDNKALVEAIGQTQ
-1019 AQFEEHKGYITN
+1019 AQFLSLHNESLVSRARIIRT
-1031 IETTVSN
+1031 ETA
-1038 IDFTVSETLLQLS
+1038 L
-1051 AEQTS
+1051 
-1056 IKNEQLKSKAEIT
+1056 
-1069 ENRKAIATETQA
+1069 ATETEA
-1081 RTEMGVQMK
+1081 RTEDKVQIDARFNDAE
-1090 TGFANTESA
+1090 GA
-1099 ITEIKETQ
+1099 ITTIKEVQ
-1107 SEQDKTI
+1107 AQQGEAI
-1114 AKTTEQLRSEI
+1114 AKSEEQLRAEI
-1125 KTGDEKLQEG
+1125 NLGDEALQGQLTE
-1135 IDKQGR
+1135 QGR
-1141 ELSTVSSAV
+1141 ELSEVSSV
-1150 ESQKEAVAELEKTTT
+1150 VTEHKS
-1165 TIKEEQQS
+1165 
-1173 NYNELHSNIVN
+1173 
-1184 LQQTQANHESSSA
+1184 
-1197 EASMQVAAQVNDL
+1197 
-1210 SNKQLASEAH
+1210 
-1220 IRRNDKAIAEQES
+1220 AIAD
-1233 ALARTETEL
+1233 L
-1242 LAKVG
+1242 
-1247 DNAARIAEVDK
+1247 DK
-1258 TVSDLESTTAESA
+1258 TV
-1271 KEISAHFKES
+1271 
-1281 DAKLLENQQ
+1281 
-1290 AIAKESEARALSEKG
+1290 
-1305 LNTRIDKA
+1305 
-1313 ESTIAQSFEA
+1313 
-1323 ISEVDKAQ
+1323 
-1331 TEKSEQ
+1331 
-1337 LKTEL
+1337 
-1342 DEAVSVI
+1342 
-1349 NTQASTL
+1349 TQV
-1356 SKLDEAQTELKQTQ
+1356 KQTQ
-1370 QSNFED
+1370 QSQYNETKARINELSETTTSLDEAMTTEKALTESRFEETE
-1376 NQASI
+1376 ASI
-1381 ANLQQTI
+1381 SSLQQTV
-1388 ANSDSASAEAA
+1388 ANIEGATVEAVG
-1399 MQTAAQTTLNHNEN
+1399 QLQVQHDIQGIEVLS
-1413 LKVKASV
+1413 VKASIRRV
-1420 ERQQKVITNQ
+1420 ETVIATETHALAQKVEQ
-1430 QEAHAEL
+1430 L
-1437 SEKVDAQH
+1437 DAQYG
-1445 ADNQATFVDIR
+1445 DMN
-1456 KSQADDKKAASEHT
+1456 SS
-1470 EQLRVDLG
+1470 
-1478 KDIAD
+1478 
-1483 NKNELSNIN
+1483 IN
-1492 AVVTE
+1492 
-1497 HSKSIAT
+1497 
-1504 LEETTTQ
+1504 
-1511 IQQSQQSQHEDTQA
+1511 
-1525 SIDELKQ
+1525 
-1532 TTASTDKALT
+1532 
-1542 QAKEEAKSHFED
+1542 
-1554 NDASI
+1554 
-1559 ANIQNTHADAESSL
+1559 SL
-1573 AEIGMQLSAQQNVQ
+1573 Q
-1587 ETELLRAKASITR
+1587 
-1600 IDKVVAD
+1600 KVVAD
-1607 NNHAFAQSIEKLET
+1607 NQ
-1621 QFDDVNASIT
+1621 
-1631 TLKKTVSDNEKSQ
+1631 KSQ

-1654 IGDNKSAIELRG
+1654 IGDNKAAIEKRAETSVDHNG
-1666 KTIFDHKGNGSA
+1666 NASSIFG
-1678 IYTIKTGIWWNGQY
+1678 IKNAVMVNGQY
-1692 YDAKFMMG
+1692 YEAQMMMS
-1700 ATVANGKVVTQI
+1700 ASVKNGKVTTQI
-1712 GFSADTFGIF
+1712 GFSADTFGIL
-1722 NPASGKLEPVFFVE
+1722 NPSSGKLEPVFFVE

-1762 SKNYVPNKTGVR
+1762 SKNYAAGKTGTR
-1774 LDMVNGTFEMNSNSA
+1774 IDMNNGTIEINGSDDS
-1789 GSRMSLDGT
+1789 GSRMTIKNDQIAVYAG
-1798 GFRLYDEKGRI
+1798 GKPKIVIGRLYGI
-1809 RIEIAL
+1809 
-1815 A
+1815 

>member
-74 SGSEHQEYIQGIPS
+74 AGSEHQEYIQGIPS

-146 STDGAGYKEVVKS
+146 STDGAGYKDVVKS

-174 IDLPKASTGWQVRVR
+174 IDLPKASTGWQVRIR

-240 VSVRPKGGMLV
+240 VSVRPQGGLLI
-251 KVPTNYDPINRTYSG
+251 KVPTNYDPINRTYLG

-369 VADMPS
+369 VADMPAS
-375 AIFRTFTNANIV
+375 IFRTFTNANIV
-387 GGKPSYSGGSI
+387 GGKPSYSGGST
-398 QNRYTQALVSFTNI
+398 QNRYTQALVSFTDIN
-412 DNHSNDDVEPIAD
+412 NHSNDDIEPVVD

-431 YGVRK
+431 YKTVRK
-436 LELSAI
+436 VELSAI
-442 GCTRRSEANRR
+442 GCTRRTEANRR

-468 FATGLEGAIP
+468 FSTGLEGAIP

-492 GRNTGGRISSVEGRK
+492 GRNTGGRISSAEGRK

-526 PNGGSEGRTVTTVNK
+526 PSGGSEGRTVTAVNK

-577 SDNADNT
+577 SDNGDNT

-649 ESAIAYESEW
+649 ESAIAYEAEW

-702 WTSAE
+702 WANAE
-707 EVQLN
+707 ETQLN
-712 GKEGNPPAPLNLRA
+712 GKEGNPPKPLNLRA
-726 ISEVWG
+726 TSEVWG

-754 PENTADS
+754 PENIADS

-792 VDKSGNQSEWTSLVL
+792 VDKSGNQSEWTSFVL
-807 GESSADTEGI
+807 GESSTDVEGI
-817 LAIAGENFLS
+817 LDAVGDKFLS
-827 NEAGKEM
+827 TEAGQQM
-834 QKQIDFNKDHIEDL
+834 QEQIDFNQGNVQL
-848 TLEQLEIKHDL
+848 QLEQAAEATLN
-859 VDIDSKTIEL
+859 
-869 DNTTKELSKKTVEIE
+869 NTMM
-884 SNAIDTNNKVLQ
+884 
-896 LNTDVEIVNEAV
+896 LN
-908 MQNTQFITQVSFK
+908 QVSWRLF
-921 LSEEV
+921 EEEGT
-926 ADRTA
+926 RKS

-940 VTDLDALAR
+940 VSDQEALAR
-949 WQEQI
+949 WQQ
-954 SVKVGSNTS
+954 
-963 SILEVKEAQATYEK
+963 
-977 ATAQKIDQVKAD
+977 QVK
-989 VDGVTGRVTQVETAT
+989 T
-1004 ATLTEAQATFERSTI
+1004 
-1019 AQFEEHKGYITN
+1019 
-1031 IETTVSN
+1031 
-1038 IDFTVSETLLQLS
+1038 
-1051 AEQTS
+1051 
-1056 IKNEQLKSKAEIT
+1056 
-1069 ENRKAIATETQA
+1069 
-1081 RTEMGVQMK
+1081 
-1090 TGFANTESA
+1090 
-1099 ITEIKETQ
+1099 
-1107 SEQDKTI
+1107 
-1114 AKTTEQLRSEI
+1114 
-1125 KTGDEKLQEG
+1125 
-1135 IDKQGR
+1135 
-1141 ELSTVSSAV
+1141 
-1150 ESQKEAVAELEKTTT
+1150 
-1165 TIKEEQQS
+1165 
-1173 NYNELHSNIVN
+1173 
-1184 LQQTQANHESSSA
+1184 
-1197 EASMQVAAQVNDL
+1197 
-1210 SNKQLASEAH
+1210 
-1220 IRRNDKAIAEQES
+1220 
-1233 ALARTETEL
+1233 
-1242 LAKVG
+1242 
-1247 DNAARIAEVDK
+1247 
-1258 TVSDLESTTAESA
+1258 
-1271 KEISAHFKES
+1271 
-1281 DAKLLENQQ
+1281 
-1290 AIAKESEARALSEKG
+1290 
-1305 LNTRIDKA
+1305 
-1313 ESTIAQSFEA
+1313 
-1323 ISEVDKAQ
+1323 
-1331 TEKSEQ
+1331 
-1337 LKTEL
+1337 
-1342 DEAVSVI
+1342 
-1349 NTQASTL
+1349 
-1356 SKLDEAQTELKQTQ
+1356 
-1370 QSNFED
+1370 
-1376 NQASI
+1376 
-1381 ANLQQTI
+1381 
-1388 ANSDSASAEAA
+1388 
-1399 MQTAAQTTLNHNEN
+1399 
-1413 LKVKASV
+1413 
-1420 ERQQKVITNQ
+1420 
-1430 QEAHAEL
+1430 
-1437 SEKVDAQH
+1437 
-1445 ADNQATFVDIR
+1445 
-1456 KSQADDKKAASEHT
+1456 
-1470 EQLRVDLG
+1470 
-1478 KDIAD
+1478 
-1483 NKNELSNIN
+1483 
-1492 AVVTE
+1492 
-1497 HSKSIAT
+1497 
-1504 LEETTTQ
+1504 
-1511 IQQSQQSQHEDTQA
+1511 
-1525 SIDELKQ
+1525 
-1532 TTASTDKALT
+1532 
-1542 QAKEEAKSHFED
+1542 
-1554 NDASI
+1554 
-1559 ANIQNTHADAESSL
+1559 
-1573 AEIGMQLSAQQNVQ
+1573 
-1587 ETELLRAKASITR
+1587 
-1600 IDKVVAD
+1600 
-1607 NNHAFAQSIEKLET
+1607 
-1621 QFDDVNASIT
+1621 
-1631 TLKKTVSDNEKSQ
+1631 
-1644 AEVNELIKSE
+1644 
-1654 IGDNKSAIELRG
+1654 
-1666 KTIFDHKGNGSA
+1666 
-1678 IYTIKTGIWWNGQY
+1678 
-1692 YDAKFMMG
+1692 
-1700 ATVANGKVVTQI
+1700 
-1712 GFSADTFGIF
+1712 
-1722 NPASGKLEPVFFVE
+1722 
-1736 NGQVFINEAF
+1736 
-1746 INKAT
+1746 
-1751 IEKIIVGTDMR
+1751 
-1762 SKNYVPNKTGVR
+1762 
-1774 LDMVNGTFEMNSNSA
+1774 
-1789 GSRMSLDGT
+1789 
-1798 GFRLYDEKGRI
+1798 
-1809 RIEIAL
+1809 
-1815 A
+1815 

>member
-74 SGSEHQEYIQGIPS
+74 AGSEHQEYIQGIPS

-103 PYVRTVNNTQLS
+103 PYVRKVNNTQLS

-146 STDGAGYKEVVKS
+146 STDGAGYKDVVKS

-174 IDLPKASTGWQVRVR
+174 VDLPKANTGWQVRVR

-196 NARIADRINIAAI
+196 NARIADRINVAAV

-240 VSVRPKGGMLV
+240 ISVRPKGGILV

-294 CGDRIKASQIDKW
+294 CGDRIKASQVEKW

-321 DGHGG
+321 DGRGG

-342 ESAYTVLRDIAAI
+342 ESAYQVLRDIAAI
-355 FRGMTFWADNKVKA
+355 FRGMTFWADNKVNA
-369 VADMPS
+369 IADMP
-375 AIFRTFTNANIV
+375 ATIFRTFTNANIV

-526 PNGGSEGRTVTTVNK
+526 PHGGSEGRTVTAVNK

-546 SVEYSQVPQK
+546 SVEYSQAPQK

-577 SDNADNT
+577 SDNGDNT

-649 ESAIAYESEW
+649 ESAIAYEAEW

-702 WTSAE
+702 WASAE
-707 EVQLN
+707 ETQLN
-712 GKEGNPPAPLNLRA
+712 GKEGNPPKPLNLRA
-726 ISEVWG
+726 TSEVWG

-792 VDKSGNQSEWTSLVL
+792 VDKSGNQSEWTSFVL
-807 GESSADTEGI
+807 GESSTDVEGI
-817 LAIAGENFLS
+817 LDAVGDKFLS
-827 NEAGKEM
+827 TEAGQQM
-834 QKQIDFNKDHIEDL
+834 QEQIDFNKDNLTDL
-848 TLEQLEIKHDL
+848 K
-859 VDIDSKTIEL
+859 IDSDDFRQKVISIDREL
-869 DNTTKELSKKTVEIE
+869 E
-884 SNAIDTNNKVLQ
+884 A
-896 LNTDVEIVNEAV
+896 VNEAV
-908 MQNTQFITQVSFK
+908 MEVVHFSTENYYELKEESAKGKASIKQLQQVQADFTASQAK
-921 LSEEV
+921 YQQEV
-926 ADRTA
+926 AAQFEHTA
-931 EIFRLEQVR
+931 ADVLNVQNALAKTNEAFAEDIRQVR
-940 VTDLDALAR
+940 ADLGETND
-949 WQEQI
+949 E
-954 SVKVGSNTS
+954 VGT
-963 SILEVKEAQATYEK
+963 IK
-977 ATAQKIDQVKAD
+977 
-989 VDGVTGRVTQVETAT
+989 GRVTTVETAT
-1004 ATLTEAQATFERSTI
+1004 VDLKQAQAKFEQSTT
-1019 AQFEEHKGYITN
+1019 AQFGEMTGYITN
-1031 IETTVSN
+1031 INQTITNLEFS
-1038 IDFTVSETLLQLS
+1038 FSEALM
-1051 AEQTS
+1051 QT
-1056 IKNEQLKSKAEIT
+1056 N
-1069 ENRKAIATETQA
+1069 
-1081 RTEMGVQMK
+1081 
-1090 TGFANTESA
+1090 
-1099 ITEIKETQ
+1099 
-1107 SEQDKTI
+1107 
-1114 AKTTEQLRSEI
+1114 
-1125 KTGDEKLQEG
+1125 
-1135 IDKQGR
+1135 
-1141 ELSTVSSAV
+1141 
-1150 ESQKEAVAELEKTTT
+1150 
-1165 TIKEEQQS
+1165 
-1173 NYNELHSNIVN
+1173 
-1184 LQQTQANHESSSA
+1184 
-1197 EASMQVAAQVNDL
+1197 AQVNETNSEL
-1210 SNKQLASEAH
+1210 LKTKSEVTRLATATATNEQATAELAESVKAQREQSEAEFVDV
-1220 IRRNDKAIAEQES
+1220 RKSIAE
-1233 ALARTETEL
+1233 
-1242 LAKVG
+1242 K
-1247 DNAARIAEVDK
+1247 
-1258 TVSDLESTTAESA
+1258 
-1271 KEISAHFKES
+1271 
-1281 DAKLLENQQ
+1281 
-1290 AIAKESEARALSEKG
+1290 
-1305 LNTRIDKA
+1305 
-1313 ESTIAQSFEA
+1313 
-1323 ISEVDKAQ
+1323 DKAQ
-1331 TEKSEQ
+1331 SE
-1337 LKTEL
+1337 
-1342 DEAVSVI
+1342 
-1349 NTQASTL
+1349 
-1356 SKLDEAQTELKQTQ
+1356 
-1370 QSNFED
+1370 
-1376 NQASI
+1376 
-1381 ANLQQTI
+1381 
-1388 ANSDSASAEAA
+1388 
-1399 MQTAAQTTLNHNEN
+1399 
-1413 LKVKASV
+1413 
-1420 ERQQKVITNQ
+1420 R
-1430 QEAHAEL
+1430 
-1437 SEKVDAQH
+1437 
-1445 ADNQATFVDIR
+1445 
-1456 KSQADDKKAASEHT
+1456 T
-1470 EQLRVDLG
+1470 EQVRAELG
-1478 KDIAD
+1478 KDINA
-1483 NKNELSNIN
+1483 NKDEIDKNKGELSSISA
-1492 AVVTE
+1492 AVTKNTTAIAETNKTATE
-1497 HSKSIAT
+1497 VK
-1504 LEETTTQ
+1504 Q
-1511 IQQSQQSQHEDTQA
+1511 QHESRFD
-1525 SIDELKQ
+1525 DNE
-1532 TTASTDKALT
+1532 ASTNHIEQTMANTEGSQVEAIGQLT
-1542 QAKEEAKSHFED
+1542 
-1554 NDASI
+1554 
-1559 ANIQNTHADAESSL
+1559 
-1573 AEIGMQLSAQQNVQ
+1573 AQQNVQ
-1587 ETELLRAKASITR
+1587 GTELLRAKASITR

-1631 TLKKTVSDNEKSQ
+1631 TLKKTVSDNEKAQS
-1644 AEVNELIKSE
+1644 EVNELIKSE
-1654 IGDNKSAIELRG
+1654 IGDNKAAIEKRAE
-1666 KTIFDHKGNGSA
+1666 TSVDQQGNSRA
-1678 IYTIKTGIWWNGQY
+1678 YFSIKAGVLHNGQY
-1692 YDAKFMMG
+1692 YDVKMMMS
-1700 ATVANGKVVTQI
+1700 AQVKNGQVVTQI
-1712 GFSADTFGIF
+1712 AFAADEFIIF
-1722 NPASGKLEPVFFVE
+1722 NTANGQLVTPFAIKNNQVFLGSAYIE
-1736 NGQVFINEAF
+1736 NGSITNAKIGNVIQANGYKAGKSGWKIDKEGDAEFNNAVFRGRIEGADGYF
-1746 INKAT
+1746 SGTVDAKEILGDVYYSTAT
-1751 IEKIIVGTDMR
+1751 KITGTVHDATLHVGTL
-1762 SKNYVPNKTGVR
+1762 NTGWIKAV
-1774 LDMVNGTFEMNSNSA
+1774 EINSEIF
-1789 GSRMSLDGT
+1789 SRVFDADLACSLKMDRVEGV
-1798 GFRLYDEKGRI
+1798 GNILHILEFRL
-1809 RIEIAL
+1809 AL
-1815 A
+1815 MMGVEELRLHTVKQENI

>member
-24 LAESTAKLLLAI
+24 LSESTAKILLAL

-41 AGGLDDTCIFLDD
+41 AGGLDDTRIFLDD
-54 TPIGN
+54 TPIAN

-74 SGSEHQEYIQGIPS
+74 AGTEHQEYIQGIPS
-88 VDNEIAVGM
+88 VDNEFSVGM

-135 TGYRVDYVIEL
+135 TGYHVDYVIEL

-174 IDLPKASTGWQVRVR
+174 IDLPKASTGWQIRVR

-240 VSVRPKGGMLV
+240 VSVRPKGGLLV

-294 CGDRIKASQIDKW
+294 CGDRIKASQVEKW

-369 VADMPS
+369 VADMPAS
-375 AIFRTFTNANIV
+375 IFRTFTNANIV
-387 GGKPSYSGGSI
+387 GGKPSYSGGST
-398 QNRYTQALVSFTNI
+398 QNRYTQALVSFTDIN
-412 DNHSNDDVEPIAD
+412 NHSNDDIEPVVD

-431 YGVRK
+431 YKTVRK
-436 LELSAI
+436 VELSAI

-526 PNGGSEGRTVTTVNK
+526 PNGGSEGRTVTAVNK

-546 SVEYSQVPQK
+546 SVEYSQLPQK

-577 SDNADNT
+577 SDNGDNT

-649 ESAIAYESEW
+649 DSAIAYEAEW

-702 WTSAE
+702 WASAE
-707 EVQLN
+707 ETQLN
-712 GKEGNPPAPLNLRA
+712 GKEGNPPKPLNLRA
-726 ISEVWG
+726 TSEVWG

-739 DVNTS
+739 DANTS

-807 GESSADTEGI
+807 GESSTDVEGI
-817 LAIAGENFLS
+817 LDAVGDKFLS
-827 NEAGKEM
+827 TEAGQQM
-834 QKQIDFNKDHIEDL
+834 QEQIDFNQGNVQL
-848 TLEQLEIKHDL
+848 QLEQAAEVTLN
-859 VDIDSKTIEL
+859 
-869 DNTTKELSKKTVEIE
+869 NTMM
-884 SNAIDTNNKVLQ
+884 
-896 LNTDVEIVNEAV
+896 LN
-908 MQNTQFITQVSFK
+908 QVSWRLF
-921 LSEEV
+921 EEEGT
-926 ADRTA
+926 RKS

-940 VTDLDALAR
+940 VSDQEALAR
-949 WQEQI
+949 WQQQVKTDYEQ
-954 SVKVGSNTS
+954 TS
-963 SILEVKEAQATYEK
+963 SAVLKVQESLSTLEES
-977 ATAQKIDQVKAD
+977 TAKDISQVKAEIKQ
-989 VDGVTGRVTQVETAT
+989 VDDKLGPMDARITDQSEAIAKIDETQTKHIETAESRFNNN
-1004 ATLTEAQATFERSTI
+1004 EALINQ
-1019 AQFEEHKGYITN
+1019 
-1031 IETTVSN
+1031 
-1038 IDFTVSETLLQLS
+1038 
-1051 AEQTS
+1051 
-1056 IKNEQLKSKAEIT
+1056 
-1069 ENRKAIATETQA
+1069 
-1081 RTEMGVQMK
+1081 
-1090 TGFANTESA
+1090 
-1099 ITEIKETQ
+1099 
-1107 SEQDKTI
+1107 
-1114 AKTTEQLRSEI
+1114 
-1125 KTGDEKLQEG
+1125 
-1135 IDKQGR
+1135 
-1141 ELSTVSSAV
+1141 
-1150 ESQKEAVAELEKTTT
+1150 
-1165 TIKEEQQS
+1165 
-1173 NYNELHSNIVN
+1173 
-1184 LQQTQANHESSSA
+1184 
-1197 EASMQVAAQVNDL
+1197 
-1210 SNKQLASEAH
+1210 
-1220 IRRNDKAIAEQES
+1220 
-1233 ALARTETEL
+1233 LART
-1242 LAKVG
+1242 
-1247 DNAARIAEVDK
+1247 
-1258 TVSDLESTTAESA
+1258 
-1271 KEISAHFKES
+1271 
-1281 DAKLLENQQ
+1281 
-1290 AIAKESEARALSEKG
+1290 
-1305 LNTRIDKA
+1305 
-1313 ESTIAQSFEA
+1313 
-1323 ISEVDKAQ
+1323 
-1331 TEKSEQ
+1331 
-1337 LKTEL
+1337 
-1342 DEAVSVI
+1342 
-1349 NTQASTL
+1349 
-1356 SKLDEAQTELKQTQ
+1356 
-1370 QSNFED
+1370 
-1376 NQASI
+1376 I
-1381 ANLQQTI
+1381 AN
-1388 ANSDSASAEAA
+1388 
-1399 MQTAAQTTLNHNEN
+1399 
-1413 LKVKASV
+1413 
-1420 ERQQKVITNQ
+1420 
-1430 QEAHAEL
+1430 
-1437 SEKVDAQH
+1437 
-1445 ADNQATFVDIR
+1445 
-1456 KSQADDKKAASEHT
+1456 
-1470 EQLRVDLG
+1470 
-1478 KDIAD
+1478 
-1483 NKNELSNIN
+1483 
-1492 AVVTE
+1492 
-1497 HSKSIAT
+1497 
-1504 LEETTTQ
+1504 
-1511 IQQSQQSQHEDTQA
+1511 
-1525 SIDELKQ
+1525 
-1532 TTASTDKALT
+1532 
-1542 QAKEEAKSHFED
+1542 
-1554 NDASI
+1554 
-1559 ANIQNTHADAESSL
+1559 AESSL
-1573 AEIGMQLSAQQNVQ
+1573 AEMGMQLTAEYGNQAVEQLKIQS
-1587 ETELLRAKASITR
+1587 SITR
-1600 IDKVVAD
+1600 LDKTVA
-1607 NNHAFAQSIEKLET
+1607 NNQLTFAQSIERLNSQYGET
-1621 QFDDVNASIT
+1621 QAAIEKMAKTEVDYQGNASSVISF
-1631 TLKKTVSDNEKSQ
+1631 KTAVM
-1644 AEVNELIKSE
+1644 
-1654 IGDNKSAIELRG
+1654 
-1666 KTIFDHKGNGSA
+1666 
-1678 IYTIKTGIWWNGQY
+1678 YNGQY
-1692 YDAKFMMG
+1692 YDAKMLIG
-1700 ATVANGKVVTQI
+1700 ASVKNGQVVTQI

-1722 NPASGKLEPVFFVE
+1722 NPSSGKLEPVFFVE

-1762 SKNYVPNKTGVR
+1762 SKNYVPGKSGMR
-1774 LDMVNGTFEMNSNSA
+1774 IDMENGIFETNSNEGDYSVIRN
-1789 GSRMSLDGT
+1789 S
-1798 GFRLYDEKGRI
+1798 KGDYFKYKNTYI
-1809 RIEIAL
+1809 IEL
-1815 A
+1815 GWFL

>member
-1 MRIQGAKGGS
+1 
-11 SKPRTPVEQKDSL
+11 SL

-74 SGSEHQEYIQGIPS
+74 AGSEHQEYIQGIPS

-135 TGYRVDYVIEL
+135 TGYHVDYVIEL

-240 VSVRPKGGMLV
+240 VSVRPQGGLLI

-369 VADMPS
+369 VADMPAS
-375 AIFRTFTNANIV
+375 IFRTFTNANIV
-387 GGKPSYSGGSI
+387 GGKPSYSGGST
-398 QNRYTQALVSFTNI
+398 QNRYTQALVSFTDIN
-412 DNHSNDDVEPIAD
+412 NHSNDDIEPVVD

-431 YGVRK
+431 YKTVRK
-436 LELSAI
+436 VELSAI

-492 GRNTGGRISSVEGRK
+492 GRNTGGRISLVEGRK

-526 PNGGSEGRTVTTVNK
+526 PNGGSEGRTVTAVNK

-556 EAVWVVDSDDLAVQ
+556 EAVWVVDSDDLAIQ

-577 SDNADNT
+577 SDNGDNT

-633 DQGIAFTTL
+633 EQGIAFTTL
-642 RVDWEAA
+642 RVDWVAA
-649 ESAIAYESEW
+649 ESAIAYEAEW

-702 WTSAE
+702 WASAE
-707 EVQLN
+707 ETQLN

-726 ISEVWG
+726 TSEVWG

-792 VDKSGNQSEWTSLVL
+792 VDKSGNQSEWTSFVL
-807 GESSADTEGI
+807 GEASTDVEGI
-817 LAIAGENFLS
+817 LEAVGDKFLS
-827 NEAGKEM
+827 TEAGQQM
-834 QKQIDFNKDHIEDL
+834 QEQIDFNQGNVQL
-848 TLEQLEIKHDL
+848 QLEQAAEATLN
-859 VDIDSKTIEL
+859 
-869 DNTTKELSKKTVEIE
+869 NTMM
-884 SNAIDTNNKVLQ
+884 
-896 LNTDVEIVNEAV
+896 LN
-908 MQNTQFITQVSFK
+908 QVSWRLF
-921 LSEEV
+921 EEEGT
-926 ADRTA
+926 RKS

-940 VTDLDALAR
+940 VSDQEALAR
-949 WQEQI
+949 WQQQVKTDYEQ
-954 SVKVGSNTS
+954 TS
-963 SILEVKEAQATYEK
+963 SAVLKVQESLSTLEES
-977 ATAQKIDQVKAD
+977 TAKDISQVKAEIKQ
-989 VDGVTGRVTQVETAT
+989 VDDKLGPMDAR
-1004 ATLTEAQATFERSTI
+1004 
-1019 AQFEEHKGYITN
+1019 IT
-1031 IETTVSN
+1031 
-1038 IDFTVSETLLQLS
+1038 DQSE
-1051 AEQTS
+1051 
-1056 IKNEQLKSKAEIT
+1056 
-1069 ENRKAIATETQA
+1069 AIAKIDETQ
-1081 RTEMGVQMK
+1081 TK
-1090 TGFANTESA
+1090 
-1099 ITEIKETQ
+1099 
-1107 SEQDKTI
+1107 
-1114 AKTTEQLRSEI
+1114 
-1125 KTGDEKLQEG
+1125 
-1135 IDKQGR
+1135 
-1141 ELSTVSSAV
+1141 
-1150 ESQKEAVAELEKTTT
+1150 
-1165 TIKEEQQS
+1165 
-1173 NYNELHSNIVN
+1173 
-1184 LQQTQANHESSSA
+1184 
-1197 EASMQVAAQVNDL
+1197 
-1210 SNKQLASEAH
+1210 H
-1220 IRRNDKAIAEQES
+1220 IE
-1233 ALARTETEL
+1233 
-1242 LAKVG
+1242 
-1247 DNAARIAEVDK
+1247 
-1258 TVSDLESTTAESA
+1258 TAESRFNDNEA
-1271 KEISAHFKES
+1271 LI
-1281 DAKLLENQQ
+1281 NQ
-1290 AIAKESEARALSEKG
+1290 LS
-1305 LNTRIDKA
+1305 R
-1313 ESTIAQSFEA
+1313 
-1323 ISEVDKAQ
+1323 
-1331 TEKSEQ
+1331 
-1337 LKTEL
+1337 
-1342 DEAVSVI
+1342 
-1349 NTQASTL
+1349 
-1356 SKLDEAQTELKQTQ
+1356 
-1370 QSNFED
+1370 
-1376 NQASI
+1376 
-1381 ANLQQTI
+1381 TI
-1388 ANSDSASAEAA
+1388 AN
-1399 MQTAAQTTLNHNEN
+1399 
-1413 LKVKASV
+1413 
-1420 ERQQKVITNQ
+1420 
-1430 QEAHAEL
+1430 
-1437 SEKVDAQH
+1437 
-1445 ADNQATFVDIR
+1445 
-1456 KSQADDKKAASEHT
+1456 
-1470 EQLRVDLG
+1470 
-1478 KDIAD
+1478 
-1483 NKNELSNIN
+1483 
-1492 AVVTE
+1492 
-1497 HSKSIAT
+1497 
-1504 LEETTTQ
+1504 
-1511 IQQSQQSQHEDTQA
+1511 
-1525 SIDELKQ
+1525 
-1532 TTASTDKALT
+1532 
-1542 QAKEEAKSHFED
+1542 
-1554 NDASI
+1554 
-1559 ANIQNTHADAESSL
+1559 AESSL
-1573 AEIGMQLSAQQNVQ
+1573 AEMGMQLTAEYGNQSVEQ
-1587 ETELLRAKASITR
+1587 LRIKASITR
-1600 IDKVVAD
+1600 LDTVTANKFQS
-1607 NNHAFAQSIEKLET
+1607 FAQSIEKLET
-1621 QFDDVNASIT
+1621 QFNDVNATIT

-1644 AEVNELIKSE
+1644 AELNELIKSE
-1654 IGDNKSAIELRG
+1654 IGDNKAAIELRG
-1666 KTIFDHKGNGSA
+1666 QTVFDHKGNGSA
-1678 IYTIKTGIWWNGQY
+1678 IYTIKTGINWDGQY
-1692 YDAKFMMG
+1692 YDAKFLMG

-1712 GFSADTFGIF
+1712 GFSADKFGIF
-1722 NPASGKLEPVFFVE
+1722 NPSSGKLEPAFMVE
-1736 NGQVFINEAF
+1736 NGQVFISSAF
-1746 INKAT
+1746 IGNAT
-1751 IEKIIVGTDMR
+1751 ITSAKIADVLQSTNFSDANKIGYQLNMRTGEEKKYG
-1762 SKNYVPNKTGVR
+1762 
-1774 LDMVNGTFEMNSNSA
+1774 NGTQGYWIETSVLKQLF
-1789 GSRMSLDGT
+1789 SRDGK
-1798 GFRLYDEKGRI
+1798 LRI
-1809 RIEIAL
+1809 RMGMW
-1815 A
+1815 